1 MATEKIEGG
10 DCGKIKIK
18 LYGKQAKKE
27 ELGINKK
34 KFEIELFR
42 IIYSGK
48 SGPTGRMGIVLA
60 IRFAFQ
66 TKLTGSMR
74 NGIKNN

>member
-10 DCGKIKIK
+10 DCGKELKIK

-42 IIYSGK
+42 IIYSGET
-48 SGPTGRMGIVLA
+48 GATGRMGIVLA
-60 IRFAFQ
+60 IQILHF
-66 TKLTGSMR
+66 GP
-74 NGIKNN
+74 N